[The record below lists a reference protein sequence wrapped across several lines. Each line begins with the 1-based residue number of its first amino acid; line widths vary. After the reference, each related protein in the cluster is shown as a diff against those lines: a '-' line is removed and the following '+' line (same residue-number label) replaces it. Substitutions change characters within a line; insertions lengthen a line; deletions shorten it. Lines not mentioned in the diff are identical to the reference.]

1 MLSERSQAQKH
12 RYDTIQYYIYE
23 ESNIVKLIEVA
34 RRLVVSR
41 AGEEE
46 KQDGIN
52 QRIQSFSYTR

>member
-1 MLSERSQAQKH
+1 MPSETSQAQKH
-12 RYDTIQYYIYE
+12 RYDTVQYYIYE
-23 ESNIVKLIEVA
+23 ESNVVKLIEVE

-52 QRIQSFSYTR
+52 QRIQSSSYTR